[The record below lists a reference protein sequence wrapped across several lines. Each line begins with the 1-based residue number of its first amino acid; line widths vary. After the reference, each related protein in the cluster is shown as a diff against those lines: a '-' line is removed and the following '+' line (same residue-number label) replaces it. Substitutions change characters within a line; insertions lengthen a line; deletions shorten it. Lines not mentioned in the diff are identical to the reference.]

1 MNDFKTNKQFLMKYR
16 ITYKKIS
23 ELEEQLAALDEQA
36 DVQSQKMTGMPSGD
50 VKNNFDCTIIE
61 KTSVENEINS
71 LSVIAREQFKNVL
84 EAILRLNNS
93 KQREVLRLYFLYNMN
108 LEQIAEKLSLGYRTT
123 TRIYGQGVR
132 GINVAF

>member
-1 MNDFKTNKQFLMKYR
+1 MQYR
-16 ITYKKIS
+16 ISHKKIN

-36 DVQSQKMTGMPSGD
+36 NVQSQKMTGMPSGD

-84 EAILRLNNS
+84 EVILRLNNS

>member
-1 MNDFKTNKQFLMKYR
+1 MQYR
-16 ITYKKIS
+16 ITHKKID
-23 ELEEQLAALDEQA
+23 ELENQLAALDERA

-50 VKNNFDCTIIE
+50 VRNNFDCTIIE
-61 KTSVENEINS
+61 KTAIENEINS

-84 EAILRLNNS
+84 EVILKLNNAN
-93 KQREVLRLYFLYNMN
+93 QREVLRLYFLYGMT
-108 LEQIAEKLSLGYRTT
+108 LEQIAEELHLGDRTT

>member
-1 MNDFKTNKQFLMKYR
+1 MQYR
-16 ITYKKIS
+16 ISHKKIS

-84 EAILRLNNS
+84 EVILRLNNS
-93 KQREVLRLYFLYNMN
+93 KQREVLKLYFLYGLT
-108 LEQIAEKLSLGYRTT
+108 LEQIAEKLSLGYRTI